1 MTGRVKPI
9 LFVAFADPEDVPGA
23 ALPSLR
29 AEEANIRSALR
40 DVCVLGSWE
49 YASGLECTRRQ
60 LVEAF
65 NSDRVAVFHF
75 GGHASPQSLLL
86 PAEEKGSQIVNGL
99 LLEDF
104 LAQQKNLKLAFFN
117 ACSTERWAA
126 KLAEKIPYVVATV
139 CAVPDRMALDF
150 ASAFYA
156 ALAADNTIETAFTKA
171 KAAVVLQHEALKS
184 GPVSRE
190 TDAVLGRADFRRMDS
205 DDDEDA
211 GQIFPWI
218 LCRNGGVDAD
228 EAKWSFSVGAHD
240 PLIGLPLLDPADYTL
255 PDRPYVTIKGHTEA
269 DAPLFFGRNAEIRA
283 LYDWALKKDS
293 GPPVLLFHGQSGAG
307 KSSLLNAGLLPR
319 LKKKLGVDYRRR
331 GLNLVDDLDAALGGG
346 TDTAID
352 AWLAEEAPK
361 LIILDQVEEAIT
373 HNAGS
378 AEELRAFVERVKQ
391 VFARRKAGSKARMLL
406 SFRKEYL
413 AEIQGLFA
421 RDEAG
426 DAAPLV
432 ERFWLDR
439 LDGDGI
445 VEVVEGP
452 TRKAD
457 LRAKYRIE
465 LEDGFADFVASRL
478 DDPNSPIAAILQI
491 VLNQLWDKAKEEGGD
506 PVYTRELWGKLSAL
520 DNPLHGF
527 YGEQMERV
535 FAEGGEI
542 YRGGLE
548 LDLLLEHTTELGS
561 SQRRTLEEL
570 IEKYPQIPA
579 PELEALIRKN
589 KELYLLADPAQE
601 AGDGAANGSVLSHDT
616 LAPVVRRD
624 FVLSQGAGARA
635 RRLVQNRAREWVGG
649 KTGGP
654 LDASDLRVVSKGL
667 TQMRALESDEQRM
680 LEYSRKRA
688 LRNLTILVSV
698 LVLLAGSG
706 SFAGWKWWQAKQ
718 TAAANARR
726 AAEQHEIA
734 EHNAETARNEERI
747 KTALRLAGEARD
759 EATSRYDLA
768 ILLSIAAYQTDSS
781 RFEVRDAITSVF
793 EARPEAIA
801 FLHAKNPGTY
811 VWGGMAYSADGR
823 LLAATSSN
831 QAEVWDV
838 QRKTRIWSVTTAKD
852 PQSAQPYVAF
862 SQDGKWLAL
871 ADFKTVQVRDAHTG
885 AVVRQALKGAPDK
898 VGAIAFGGS
907 YLAAGG
913 CSVAQIWRIKD
924 WEPLANTPASD
935 PGCLQEDQLT
945 NIEVN
950 PRNEQEIA
958 MRWFHGKVTVGT
970 MVLRPSD
977 ETRRDGGDDGNYLLG
992 YSGDGKRLVATTR
1005 WGDLEVFDVAARRS
1019 LGVIAAKPGKRFTGV
1034 GLNADG
1040 SRLVAMLDGALGEWT
1055 TNNMAPVRP
1064 LLPGRWGAL
1073 DEAVASPD
1081 FKTVAM
1087 RGLDGD
1093 LVLLDNSWGIGGV
1106 LPLNPADLSGVGD
1119 AGPVAFSPD
1128 GKWIAT
1134 GTEDGGV
1141 YLWDATARRIA
1152 RTFAPA
1158 DGEKFMVH
1166 SMAFS
1171 PDSRM
1176 LAWPVAGSVQRRRIG
1191 VHAIRVPGG
1200 EALPDFVAAPDKNEM
1215 SLQGMAFAPDGRVA
1229 GISDQGVLRIW
1240 DAKKH
1245 EAPIVLRGKASGGL
1259 SLGVDVSADGRYLAA
1274 PGTNGRVVTV
1284 LSMQSGSPVEPPI
1297 DLRGMWAYTV
1307 AMDPAAHEGKET
1319 LLAEGHPY
1327 GFSIWNY
1334 TTGKPAGSAD
1344 MGNTVVRSAKF
1355 SPDGRRVAVGMDNGA
1370 LRMWDVTA
1378 GRWIGDD
1385 VVHAGEAGTNFGPRA
1400 AFSPDGRRMV
1410 WGGPHG
1416 SFREWDWDI
1425 DPDKWVQR
1433 GCALVGRNMTEQEW
1447 QLHYPHKEYERLCPD
1462 LPVDGGAPAGAADMR
1477 EHGKNKDKHA
1487 AAAGETEKTTDSGKH
1502 EPAHKKG

>member
-1 MTGRVKPI
+1 VKPI

-23 ALPSLR
+23 TLPSLR
-29 AEEANIRSALR
+29 AEEANIRLSLR
-40 DVCVLGSWE
+40 DVCALGSWE
-49 YASGLECTRRQ
+49 YASGLECTRKQ

-86 PAEEKGSQIVNGL
+86 PAEESGNQIVNGL
-99 LLEDF
+99 LVEDF

-126 KLAEKIPYVVATV
+126 KLAENIPYVVATV
-139 CAVPDRMALDF
+139 CSVPDRMALDF
-150 ASAFYA
+150 ASVFYA
-156 ALAADNTIETAFTKA
+156 SLAADNTIEEAFTKA
-171 KAAVVLQHEALKS
+171 KAAVVLQHEELKAA
-184 GPVSRE
+184 PPPRE
-190 TDAVLGRADFRRMDS
+190 TDAVLGRTEFRRMDTE
-205 DDDEDA
+205 DDAAA
-211 GQIFPWI
+211 GQTFPWI
-218 LCRNGGVDAD
+218 LCKNGCVTPDDGR
-228 EAKWSFSVGAHD
+228 WTFSVGAHD
-240 PLIGLPLLDPADYTL
+240 PLIGLPLLAPAEYTL

-269 DAPLFFGRNAEIRA
+269 EAPLFFGRNAEIRA
-283 LYDWALKKDS
+283 LYDWTLKKDD

-319 LKKKLGVDYRRR
+319 LKKKRGVEYRRR
-331 GLNLVDDLDAALGGG
+331 GVNLVDDLHAALGGD
-346 TDTAID
+346 TDAVID
-352 AWLAEEAPK
+352 AWLAADAPR

-391 VFARRKAGSKARMLL
+391 VFARRGAASKARMVL

-421 RDEAG
+421 KGDAE

-432 ERFWLDR
+432 ETFWLDR
-439 LDGDGI
+439 LDCDGI

-452 TRKAD
+452 TLKAE
-457 LRAKYRIE
+457 LQAKYRIR
-465 LEDGFADFVASRL
+465 LENGFADFVASRL

-491 VLNQLWDKAKEEGGD
+491 VLNQLWDKAKEQGGD

-535 FAEGGEI
+535 FAEGSEA
-542 YRGGLE
+542 YRAGLE

-561 SQRRTLEEL
+561 SQRRTLQEL
-570 IEKYPQIPA
+570 IEKYPQIA
-579 PELEALIRKN
+579 AAELEALIRKN

-601 AGDGAANGSVLSHDT
+601 AGEGAAGGSVLAHDT
-616 LAPVVRRD
+616 LAPVIRRD
-624 FVLSQGAGARA
+624 FVLSLGAGARA

-654 LDASDLRVVSKGL
+654 LDAFDLRVVSKGL
-667 TQMRALESDEQRM
+667 KQMRALESDEQRM
-680 LEYSRKRA
+680 LEFSRKRA

-698 LVLLAGSG
+698 LVLLVGSG

-718 TAAANARR
+718 TAAVNARR
-726 AAEQHEIA
+726 AQEQHEIA
-734 EHNAETARNEERI
+734 ERNAERARNEERI

-768 ILLSIAAYQTDSS
+768 ILLSIAAYKTDNS

-801 FLHAKNPGTY
+801 FLHAKNPRTY

-838 QRKTRIWSVTTAKD
+838 RRKTRMWSVTTAKD
-852 PQSAQPYVAF
+852 PQSAQPYIAF
-862 SQDGKWLAL
+862 SQDGNWLAL
-871 ADFKTVQVRDAHTG
+871 ADYNTVQVRNAQSG
-885 AVVRQALKGAPDK
+885 ALVLRALRGAPDK
-898 VGAIAFGGS
+898 VSAIAFGGS
-907 YLAAGG
+907 SLVAGG
-913 CSVAQIWRIKD
+913 CSVAQVWRMKD
-924 WEPLANTPASD
+924 WKPLATLPAKD
-935 PGCLQEDQLT
+935 PGCQQEDQLT
-945 NIEVN
+945 NVAVN

-970 MVLRPSD
+970 TVLRASD
-977 ETRRDGGDDGNYLLG
+977 ETKRDGADEGNYWLG
-992 YSGDGKRLVATTR
+992 YSADGKRLVATTR
-1005 WGDLEVFDVAARRS
+1005 WGGLEVFDLAARRS
-1019 LGVIAAKPGKRFTGV
+1019 MGVIPAKSEKRFTGV

-1040 SRLVAMLDGALGEWT
+1040 SRLVAMLDGALGQWDT
-1055 TNNMAPVRP
+1055 GSMAPLRP
-1064 LLPGRWGAL
+1064 LLEGRWAAL

-1093 LVLLDNSWGIGGV
+1093 LVLLDNAWGVGGV
-1106 LPLNPADLSGVGD
+1106 LPLSPDDLSQVTD

-1128 GKWIAT
+1128 GNWIAT
-1134 GTEDGGV
+1134 GTADGDV
-1141 YLWDATARRIA
+1141 YLWDATTRKVV
-1152 RTFAPA
+1152 RTFAAA
-1158 DGEKFMVH
+1158 DGEKFMVE
-1166 SMAFS
+1166 SVAFS
-1171 PDSRM
+1171 PDSRI

-1191 VHAIRVPGG
+1191 VHAVQVQGG
-1200 EALPDFVAAPDKNEM
+1200 HSLPDFVSAPDKNERGI
-1215 SLQGMAFAPDGRVA
+1215 QGMSFAPDGRVV

-1245 EAPIVLRGKASGGL
+1245 EAPMVLRGKASGGF
-1259 SLGVDVSADGRYLAA
+1259 SLGVAVSADGKYLAT

-1284 LSMQSGSPVEPPI
+1284 LNMQNGEPVEPPI
-1297 DLRGMWAYTV
+1297 DLGGMWAYTV

-1327 GFSIWNY
+1327 GFSIWDY
-1334 TTGKPAGSAD
+1334 MTGKPAGSAD

-1385 VVHAGEAGTNFGPRA
+1385 VVRAGDAGTNFGPRV
-1400 AFSPDGRRMV
+1400 AFSPDGKRMV

-1416 SFREWDWDI
+1416 SLREWDWDI
-1425 DPDKWVQR
+1425 DPEKWVKR
-1433 GCALVGRNMTEQEW
+1433 GCALVGRNMTQQEW
-1447 QLHYPHKEYERLCPD
+1447 QLHYPHKEYEKLCLD
-1462 LPVDGGAPAGAADMR
+1462 LPEDSGVPVAAWEMR
-1477 EHGKNKDKHA
+1477 EHGKSKDKDVAGTHEGGERKDIAKHEPKHKKDKHA
-1487 AAAGETEKTTDSGKH
+1487 
-1502 EPAHKKG
+1502 